1 MATEVAEPTN
11 VGDRPWGGLC
21 HNLLDVAGI
30 WTTSVV
36 RENVPEKSR
45 LRLEEL
51 ALLNVE
57 DHIRVSESKQDL
69 LNMTDMLVSREGSLR
84 R

>member
-1 MATEVAEPTN
+1 MAGEVAETSN
-11 VGDRPWGGLC
+11 VGDRSWGGPC
-21 HNLLDVAGI
+21 HNLLNVAGI
-30 WTTSVV
+30 WTTSMT
-36 RENVPEKSR
+36 REDVSEKSR
-45 LRLEEL
+45 LRLKEL